1 MVDLYNATHAACP
14 ATIDG
19 SRAVLPVQGTQD
31 DDLSAAL
38 HAVKNRRAG

>member
-1 MVDLYNATHAACP
+1 MVDLYNVAHAACL
-14 ATIDG
+14 ATIDAW
-19 SRAVLPVQGTQD
+19 RAVLQGTQ